1 MVVMGMAGS
10 SLYSREYKSM
20 ILRVFGSTPQLR
32 LLDFFM
38 DNLRHDFSRNE
49 IMEAIGMA
57 KRTLYEYLPMLL
69 EEDAVRMSRRIGRTK
84 LYTLNLE
91 SPIVRCFMTLEEELT
106 RSEETS
112 SVKEEFRRFGC

>member
-1 MVVMGMAGS
+1 MAGS